1 MEEITFITSDVKLMV
16 TITDSTGVSQTIQME
31 FLTLKEGFYKKN
43 LEKKI
48 LKELNKNPFNK
59 TRIIKVKIH

>member
-31 FLTLKEGFYKKN
+31 FLTLFVLFIGYFC
-43 LEKKI
+43 
-48 LKELNKNPFNK
+48 LKAQERK
-59 TRIIKVKIH
+59 H

>member
-1 MEEITFITSDVKLMV
+1 MV

>member
-1 MEEITFITSDVKLMV
+1 MV

-48 LKELNKNPFNK
+48 LKELNKNPFSK
-59 TRIIKVKIH
+59 TRVIKVKIH

>member
-16 TITDSTGVSQTIQME
+16 TITDDTGLSQTVQME
-31 FLTLKEGFYKKN
+31 FLTLKEGFYKKD

-48 LKELNKNPFNK
+48 LKKLNRNPFNK